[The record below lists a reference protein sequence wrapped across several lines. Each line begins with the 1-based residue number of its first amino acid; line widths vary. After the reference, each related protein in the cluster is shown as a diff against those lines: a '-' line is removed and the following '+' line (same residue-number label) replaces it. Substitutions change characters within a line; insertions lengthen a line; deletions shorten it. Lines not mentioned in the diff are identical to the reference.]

1 MQQMLNLMSKVDAR
15 MEKME
20 ARQDAFER
28 PTFPA
33 QPLQNPRRQGL
44 GPNPPGYGT
53 QKHAKAITTL
63 GSGKVIGHDVSP
75 LNSENEVVI
84 DKEGEAEKVE
94 EEPPKEEKEERKAED
109 EPTMEETPK
118 YPIPAPYPQG

>member
-28 PTFPA
+28 PAFPA
-33 QPLQNPRRQGL
+33 QPLQNPRGQGL

-53 QKHAKAITTL
+53 HEHTKAITTL
-63 GSGKVIGHDVSP
+63 QSGRVICQDVSS

-84 DKEGEAEKVE
+84 NNEGETKKVE
-94 EEPPKEEKEERKAED
+94 EEPPKEEKEERKTED
-109 EPTMEETPK
+109 EPIVE
-118 YPIPAPYPQG
+118 